1 MGGDSTVRMQWKLVL
16 IITLLILLSTQFIGA
31 YFIQNLKNYY
41 MNNFNSSLNTQ
52 AEILS
57 FNLKSY
63 LNMEQ
68 YRGRED
74 LQLQDIENLI
84 ANLPTVKD
92 VEVQVIGR
100 DGIVLAT
107 SQKDKWILGQKNN
120 QPEVYRA
127 LTGIKEEAIRVAPNT
142 GERIKILAVP
152 IKEGSQILG
161 GLLLFASMEEVYGTI
176 QEISQIYYTG
186 TAFALLLSALIGLVL
201 TRTITSPIQAVTV
214 QASAMAEGDFNQ
226 KVTVKSEDEIGQLG
240 NAFNHLANRLDLAI
254 TKLQRMDQERKDFVA
269 NVSHEL
275 RTPLTT
281 MKSYLESLADGAID
295 DPKLSRNFLT
305 VVQNETERMIRLV
318 TDLLLLSRIDSRE
331 ASIELVPTDVEEFLK
346 AALSRFTFQLQ
357 KQGITIQF
365 HTIGNQRT
373 VLLDRDKIL
382 QVIDNILSNAI
393 KYSPEHGELQL
404 VIDYSDANDL
414 EIRIQDQGMGIPAED
429 LERIFERFYRV
440 EKARS
445 RSMGGTGL
453 GLAIASE
460 IIALH
465 GGELKIES
473 FLDQGTTV
481 ILRLPVEEE
490 KLDA

>member
-1 MGGDSTVRMQWKLVL
+1 MQWKLVL
-16 IITLLILLSTQFIGA
+16 IITLLILLSMQFIGA

-41 MNNFNSSLNTQ
+41 MNNFNVSLNTQ

-92 VEVQVIGR
+92 VEIQVIGR

-107 SQKDKWILGQKNN
+107 SQKDKWILGQKNT

-127 LTGIKEEAIRVAPNT
+127 LSGVKEEAIRIAPNT

-152 IKEGSQILG
+152 IKEGTQLLG
-161 GLLLFASMEEVYGTI
+161 GLVLFASMEAVYGTI

-186 TAFALLLSALIGLVL
+186 TAIALLLSALIGLVL
-201 TRTITSPIQAVTV
+201 TRTITSPIRAVTK
-214 QASAMAEGDFNQ
+214 QASAMAEGDFKQ
-226 KVTVKSEDEIGQLG
+226 KVIVKGEDEIGQLG
-240 NAFNHLANRLDLAI
+240 AAFNHLGMRLDLAI
-254 TKLQRMDQERKDFVA
+254 TKLQKMDQERKDFVA

-281 MKSYLESLADGAID
+281 MKSYLESLADGAIE
-295 DPKLSRNFLT
+295 DPKLAKSFLQ

-318 TDLLLLSRIDSRE
+318 TDLLLLSRFDSQETR
-331 ASIELVPTDVEEFLK
+331 IELINTDLEDFLQV
-346 AALSRFTFQLQ
+346 ALSRFAFQLQ
-357 KQGITIQF
+357 EHGLTTQL
-365 HTIGNQRT
+365 HVIGKAKK
-373 VLLDRDKIL
+373 VPIDRDKL
-382 QVIDNILSNAI
+382 MQVIDNILSNAI
-393 KYSPEHGELQL
+393 KYSPEQGELL
-404 VIDYSDANDL
+404 LTLDYSDA
-414 EIRIQDQGMGIPAED
+414 EHVAIHIQDQGTGIPRED

-440 EKARS
+440 DKARA
-445 RSMGGTGL
+445 RSQGGTGL
-453 GLAIASE
+453 GLSIANE
-460 IIALH
+460 IVRLH
-465 GGELKIES
+465 GGEIRVES
-473 FLDQGTTV
+473 ELGHGTTM
-481 ILRLPVEEE
+481 ILKLPIEEV
-490 KLDA
+490 A